1 MYCATVYYGP
11 STAIEGGKRN
21 YCTVQTKHPSNV
33 TQLLTLK
40 PVYLKS
46 IIHILNASLHLKI
59 NHVSKVYLTS
69 RLIVTVTGFPVWAS
83 ILIGSG
89 VSIIY
94 TTIVSIKRQCRTI
107 CSTVYSKR

>member
-21 YCTVQTKHPSNV
+21 YYTVQTEHSSNV

-40 PVYLKS
+40 PRHLKS
-46 IIHILNASLHLKI
+46 ISQILNTSLHLQI
-59 NHVSKVYLTS
+59 NHVSKVHLTS
-69 RLIVTVTGFPVWAS
+69 LLIVAVTGFPVWAS

-94 TTIVSIKRQCRTI
+94 TTIVSIK
-107 CSTVYSKR
+107 